1 MLSINMIDYI
11 MGSKT
16 NIYVKGSF
24 LCCVFIFYTKILI
37 LSYENENN
45 ILIISILAE
54 NTTAESIL

>member
-24 LCCVFIFYTKILI
+24 LCWVFIFYTKILI
-37 LSYENENN
+37 LSYGNENN
-45 ILIISILAE
+45 IINLYLG
-54 NTTAESIL
+54 

>member
-24 LCCVFIFYTKILI
+24 LSSVRYVFIFYTKILI
-37 LSYENENN
+37 LSYGNENN
-45 ILIISILAE
+45 IINLYLG
-54 NTTAESIL
+54 